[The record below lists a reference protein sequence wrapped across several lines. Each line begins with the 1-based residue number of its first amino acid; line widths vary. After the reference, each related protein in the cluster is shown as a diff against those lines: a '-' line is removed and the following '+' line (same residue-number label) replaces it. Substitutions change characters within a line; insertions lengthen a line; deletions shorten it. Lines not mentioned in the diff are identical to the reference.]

1 MRVREFST
9 ELWLPLP
16 PEKLFPFFAD
26 AANLDALTP
35 PWLNFHIVTP
45 PPIAMR
51 EGALIDYRLRVRGV
65 PLRWRTRI
73 NVWQPPHRFVDEQI
87 RGPYRRGFTS
97 TPSRRATAARSLA
110 TWCIMSCLWIFLC
123 IAGWCSPTLK
133 KSLRSA
139 RRNCATDF
147 QHGKINATARTSG
160 KLFARLLCSPARRD
174 WSKFSR

>member
-1 MRVREFST
+1 MRIREFST

-16 PEKLFPFFAD
+16 PAELFPFFAA

-73 NVWQPPHRFVDEQI
+73 NVWQPPYRFVDEQI
-87 RGPYRRGFTS
+87 RGPYRQWIHEHTFEARDGGTLARDVVHYAVPWDFLVHHWLVRPDIEKNFAFRAQELRKRFS
-97 TPSRRATAARSLA
+97 TRQ
-110 TWCIMSCLWIFLC
+110 
-123 IAGWCSPTLK
+123 
-133 KSLRSA
+133 
-139 RRNCATDF
+139 D
-147 QHGKINATARTSG
+147 
-160 KLFARLLCSPARRD
+160 
-174 WSKFSR
+174 